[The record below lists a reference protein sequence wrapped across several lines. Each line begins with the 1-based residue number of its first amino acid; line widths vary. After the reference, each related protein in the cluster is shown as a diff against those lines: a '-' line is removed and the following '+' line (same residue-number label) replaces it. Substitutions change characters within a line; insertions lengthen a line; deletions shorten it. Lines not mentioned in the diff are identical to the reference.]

1 MVATIHHFI
10 PVTMETTI
18 LTTGTMETTETMATT
33 EIVTNRTDTKI
44 EIRFVQEFFLYVLF

>member
-33 EIVTNRTDTKI
+33 EIATNKTDTKI
-44 EIRFVQEFFLYVLF
+44 EIRFVQELFVYV